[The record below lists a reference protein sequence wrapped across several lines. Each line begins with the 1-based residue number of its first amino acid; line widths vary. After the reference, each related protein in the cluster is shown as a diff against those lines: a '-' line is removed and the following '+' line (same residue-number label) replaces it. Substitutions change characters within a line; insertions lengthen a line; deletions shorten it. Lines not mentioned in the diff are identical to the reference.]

1 MFNQFNL
8 IVQHAFL
15 VQTLEVPGGSFDFSR
30 QHDQLES
37 LKQKF
42 LWSFLNYV
50 TIIQKI
56 IIFNQ

>member
-30 QHDQLES
+30 QHDQLEK

-42 LWSFLNYV
+42 FDHFE
-50 TIIQKI
+50 Q
-56 IIFNQ
+56 